1 MTLFFSYQC
10 FKRLCDSL
18 CSLVLLV
25 LFVPL
30 LFIVSLLL
38 WLQSDGPIFFTQSRA
53 GRNGRIFRLIKFR
66 SMSDKVDSFGNLLP
80 DSNRLT
86 GVGMWL
92 RKTSMDELPSL
103 INVIRGDMSLIG
115 PRPLLVEYLLLYN
128 SNQFRRHEVR
138 PGLSGWAQVNGRN
151 AISWEEKFRLDVW
164 YVDHQSFWLDLR
176 IFLLTIWKVIR
187 REGISAAG
195 EATIARFT
203 GTAGIE

>member
-1 MTLFFSYQC
+1 MTFLFSYQC
-10 FKRLCDSL
+10 LKRLCDSVF
-18 CSLVLLV
+18 SLVLLV

-30 LFIVSLLL
+30 FFIVSLLL
-38 WLQSDGPIFFTQSRA
+38 WLQFDGPIFFTQNRA

-66 SMSDKVDSFGNLLP
+66 SMSAKVDSFGNLLP

-92 RKTSMDELPSL
+92 RKTSIDELPSL
-103 INVIRGDMSLIG
+103 INVIYGDMSLIG
-115 PRPLLVEYLLLYN
+115 PRPLLVEYLPLYN
-128 SNQFRRHEVR
+128 SRQFRRHEVR
-138 PGLSGWAQVNGRN
+138 PGLSGWAQINGRN

-164 YVDHQSFWLDLR
+164 YVEHQSFWLDLR

-195 EATIARFT
+195 EATMAPFT
-203 GTAGIE
+203 GTAESV